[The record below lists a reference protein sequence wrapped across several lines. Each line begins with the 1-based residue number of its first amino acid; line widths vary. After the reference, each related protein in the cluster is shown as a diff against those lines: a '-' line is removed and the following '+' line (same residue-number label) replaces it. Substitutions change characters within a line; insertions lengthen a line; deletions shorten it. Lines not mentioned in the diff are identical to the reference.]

1 MENGY
6 TNDAR
11 DKIDLE
17 QFDDDFAEAEVD
29 EDRGGEFEP
38 IPDGKYQVN
47 VESVELTRS
56 RTSGN
61 PMLKWA
67 LRVIAPRFRGRL
79 LWRNNLLVS
88 RDNIKWLKNDLNIC
102 GLRLKKLSDL
112 PNHLDK
118 LLDIQ
123 LEITKRTKGDFE
135 NVYFNRRILIDT
147 QPQNHKG
154 KSGSPDDIP
163 F

>member
-1 MENGY
+1 METGY
-6 TNDAR
+6 TNDAY
-11 DKIDLE
+11 DSNIDLE
-17 QFDDDFAEAEVD
+17 QFDEDFAEAEV
-29 EDRGGEFEP
+29 EVDREFEQ
-38 IPDGKYQVN
+38 IPDGKYQVS

-67 LRVIAPRFRGRL
+67 LRVIAPQQFQGRL
-79 LWRNNLLVS
+79 LWRNNMLVS

-102 GLRLKKLSDL
+102 GLRLNKLSDL
-112 PNHLDK
+112 PDHLDK

-154 KSGSPDDIP
+154 KSGGLDDVP